1 MAEPR
6 VRRTET
12 PLSTQDVEEYRA
24 LVKLSQSSALPTPD
38 EAAQELTRLCR
49 LRNRPAI
56 LRCRLRFGR
65 ELLLVRVSD
74 LDGDGKN
81 EILVIDSD
89 HNVHTPRF
97 TVRQTESG
105 PVASWTIGSH
115 RYRGRLLGVSF
126 SPFGVFHRQEAIVTS
141 VEESDGSAVYR
152 ELKLTCD
159 GQQWDVS
166 ELEHRSVSSMGLGE
180 IRLIGDSSEVGR
192 VPVLRGRP
200 DDGRLWVEILDDRIG
215 PKSPLSTDF
224 SKVSFL
230 PGEVTDM
237 VLTEDELVVAY
248 ARGGLQR
255 ISRDGR
261 LRSVLFPQWRFV
273 CLAYAPARTLTD
285 RAVATGRGLLL
296 GGTSF
301 GYVFAMDLSQSH
313 SGVQWRMDAGFL
325 FTSMTLADVESS
337 GRVDLVLGGID
348 GGMRIY
354 ELTEPQLLNQR
365 CQKLYQS
372 LGNKASDKL
381 LELAP
386 PRHEAHAAV
395 QLYLLSRVLEST
407 GPATHAV
414 VELVRW
420 FTLGQP
426 GWHTLPERAQRE
438 AVVSMEHFLLL
449 HLPQLATLEG
459 RATPTGPLPLLTA
472 RQMQEGGPG
481 ELFAHG
487 AFDPTTKL
495 QLARTVLAELVE
507 IYLGAP
513 RLVRHQIDRISR
525 RLFEQ
530 YWQLAPAISSDSTA
544 GEPNDQPPPELRK
557 LLNVRSLRARE
568 YSQTLAIESETRL
581 QHLQS
586 FPDGERPR
594 LDENSDVVVR
604 VLRAI
609 GLTEELRTDRFS
621 IELERLDLSATAI
634 DPIDLTCDAPQMP
647 TDVWPER
654 CCVVGVGRHRSLR
667 IEPLHPA
674 HTTWDGKTPESEI
687 MAWPWLPSRGGP
699 ELKLPGHVRFVEA
712 RRLWRDGDTILP
724 TIIVG
729 AEESGD
735 TRLMVFTPQRDGK
748 LQLRGEVRGGGL
760 GIEPIGFDCHLD
772 ETEGAPRDRSRLV
785 ESLVLRLPGT
795 SERIRPH
802 VLVLDSQKGSPRLR
816 SSLLP
821 SELVAVVSTTGGSL
835 YLTSARIQLQR
846 PGEKQLWAPSPA
858 GVGCAALDETATT
871 IAVGTSSG
879 QVQVLHVEGESLRLH
894 AQYLLPKGISALCFV
909 PMGVFG
915 MPCLAIG
922 TEDEQVHIVAID
934 YEHDGQEVTRLAAGG
949 TPQRM
954 LCRPMAEGGFRLLI
968 VLSGGVLTS
977 WEAHP
982 DDDHHE
988 SIQRL
993 LDLGQRA
1000 AGSRVGLLRAALRG
1014 LGPHI
1019 RAVAMRELLR
1029 NAREGRIAGSIFTTS
1044 EPKPLGTAGARPTQ
1058 PGKTTPERGT
1068 PAVAS
1073 VLHLCRL
1080 MLQGDAHSTGELPPR
1095 PTPGRSEVFDVAAW
1109 PLPRPPRHRLLVMQL
1124 FDSLVPIALGGA
1136 GSGADAQQS
1145 RLSRELLGKLVQY
1158 CEEPLA
1164 VRGDLLQ
1171 CIEQH
1176 VRADHIEELSMW
1188 LPPLILYYDTRFDT
1202 RPVPWPLTVDGVAAL
1217 FLRHLQ
1223 RLDRAKLFDN
1233 AEPTFF
1239 RNIVAVLEAVGPT
1252 LPSRF
1257 LLTNLALLLRSALA
1271 WERRYLAGDLARV
1284 RLYLPH
1290 QVIESMCQPEIL
1302 PDPEVRA
1309 FLLGVS
1315 RRWGPRL
1322 PTLGADDNDD
1332 VMASISAEENLA
1344 WQFEVA
1350 VENGFDQIYY
1360 ERLADELTR
1369 SSLPLSSDGVTTD
1382 AWALTEMVQGVL
1394 RLFDVT
1400 NITELSASLQP
1411 QSVDKALA
1419 SLRIQHQLSNEHLS
1433 YRYRD
1438 EAWALLDEELF
1449 LSEQQF
1455 LQQALQEMDRKN
1467 NKAQLA
1473 HSLDE
1478 VAAQLDQR
1486 RNTLRMR
1493 LLSQLSSETTAHHTG
1508 AFVSR
1513 MLSVRPQATVVAL
1526 LTIWWQVLL
1535 EEATRLRT
1543 EPDFEVRLV
1552 SDLGITEGRR
1562 LLRYAVLLAADA
1574 PRTAHGVLLTVRSV
1588 EPKEVRARVLD
1599 PDAMDLE
1606 PGQELGLVVECP
1618 AAMAADGLRYRIEIE
1633 LSHDGDKRT
1642 ERAIEGQFRRES
1654 RVLARA
1660 LFDSFSERLP
1670 TLFSVRKHEL
1680 LDLLK
1685 PAQAAVALT
1694 TAFPAHAHELLAEAL
1709 GLDWPE
1715 RPLDTLEDWRMVNVS
1730 VRTTTPSSS
1739 PPPVNPQR
1747 QTTPSLREV
1756 VQQIGHRL
1764 GTMLG
1769 LPSAD
1774 RLDSIEA
1781 VVRAV
1786 ADAPVSGSGTASR
1799 GLILLGLPELA
1810 ERARLEDSDL
1820 RQLYM
1825 LGARIAL
1832 AYRGRVLLLVSPQ
1845 AAATL
1850 LQTMPFAAGP
1860 SGSAPELQVS
1870 RAVQLLDLDA
1880 VADPLSMQRTDERM
1894 RNELEQALLNL
1905 LLHRDGIS
1913 LSAQSGP
1920 GLPGVTTPSTAQSAV
1935 RMLIDVT
1942 GTDLRLCAECLP
1954 LVEQA
1959 LRERSRA
1966 ALSPSAFE
1974 ARVGTFLSTLW
1985 GSLPLSH
1992 RLYLAALSSDAVDLD
2007 VADLRAGMVVDQPV
2021 YSISG
2026 KDRLPT
2032 SKVVTSAGV
2041 RIDQRTIDDLNR
2053 VMWLKK
2059 VRIRGSLH
2067 DSRSVLWTY
2076 LKQSKPRLR
2085 GRSPVEDTSSRE
2097 LALGRWLEQVARDL
2111 SAMGLLSHH
2120 KLSGDRVFYAFTS
2133 PSAREWLRTLLGV
2146 VEGEQGLPNTI
2157 DGRNLTRGLPLWD
2170 AAAVDRALGG
2180 NAQQVR
2186 AVLGWNRP
2194 NVQGGQ
2200 ARWQEFLDLSR
2211 ACRKWVDGQEEP
2223 RFVEAVARYFRLD
2236 LVDGTGKD
2244 GTSENAPISLRS
2256 VQVRFREKRQLPWLK
2271 RVVLYL
2277 PSGQPDRPTLEQV
2290 QLDLRRRLPMLSGGS
2305 GPNPMARSDA
2315 SFAGIEATI
2324 SDTSLSA
2331 IVVVPELSPE
2341 VLSWSRNLFHVAAID
2356 ITDIQH
2362 AALHDNPVEEL
2373 IRRLAA
2379 AASYAALSPFRSKMG
2394 LANQELIEEM
2404 FYGRR
2409 ALLEEIRGQRQ
2420 ENFLVVGPRKIGKT
2434 SLLQRVRFELEQQG
2448 YRVIPRGMDYTTA
2461 PTSREL
2467 LRSMILELLEDIDPA
2482 RAQAGFALGEPLP
2495 PLRAVVDQWTRKHP
2509 DRSVAIVLDEID
2521 TILRTERRAYLLGE
2535 WREAATIGQA
2545 LASLMPPGAPQI
2557 LKVQIGKMKEALKE
2571 LDFPHDVVDGM
2582 LEGLTTPP
2590 EHRRQSPL
2598 LEELRSASALL
2609 LQGGAVC
2616 RVILAGHAELVE
2628 ARWDLFGPL
2637 LNFAKLRLLG
2647 PLDESSAERMVRE
2660 PFARLGL
2667 RFESQAVEQLL
2678 LEKTFRV
2685 PAWLQHCGALI
2696 IQSIDERLRSSRREE
2711 QKITDRDVLLALEK
2725 VYAEER
2731 AALQSEN
2738 GMYML
2743 GPECSFVLLSLVEEP
2758 WFTVDTAVEYL
2769 HLWFQTLDSRDRQRI
2784 ARHDEDFVTAF
2795 SHETVRRIVRD
2806 LTNTFYLVS
2815 DEAEYLTTEGNPP
2828 GHSSPGFPVPSVLL
2842 PSHAQAGHMQT
2853 SSATSPT
2860 PRLGDLGRDRLRRTY
2875 KVSRTMVSTV
2885 FHDELHIQRRIELA
2899 RRALR
2904 LWQEGR
2910 GVWARTASRSV
2921 Y

>member
-1 MAEPR
+1 
-6 VRRTET
+6 
-12 PLSTQDVEEYRA
+12 
-24 LVKLSQSSALPTPD
+24 
-38 EAAQELTRLCR
+38 
-49 LRNRPAI
+49 
-56 LRCRLRFGR
+56 
-65 ELLLVRVSD
+65 
-74 LDGDGKN
+74 
-81 EILVIDSD
+81 
-89 HNVHTPRF
+89 
-97 TVRQTESG
+97 
-105 PVASWTIGSH
+105 
-115 RYRGRLLGVSF
+115 
-126 SPFGVFHRQEAIVTS
+126 
-141 VEESDGSAVYR
+141 
-152 ELKLTCD
+152 
-159 GQQWDVS
+159 
-166 ELEHRSVSSMGLGE
+166 
-180 IRLIGDSSEVGR
+180 
-192 VPVLRGRP
+192 
-200 DDGRLWVEILDDRIG
+200 
-215 PKSPLSTDF
+215 
-224 SKVSFL
+224 
-230 PGEVTDM
+230 
-237 VLTEDELVVAY
+237 
-248 ARGGLQR
+248 
-255 ISRDGR
+255 
-261 LRSVLFPQWRFV
+261 
-273 CLAYAPARTLTD
+273 
-285 RAVATGRGLLL
+285 
-296 GGTSF
+296 
-301 GYVFAMDLSQSH
+301 
-313 SGVQWRMDAGFL
+313 
-325 FTSMTLADVESS
+325 
-337 GRVDLVLGGID
+337 
-348 GGMRIY
+348 
-354 ELTEPQLLNQR
+354 
-365 CQKLYQS
+365 
-372 LGNKASDKL
+372 
-381 LELAP
+381 
-386 PRHEAHAAV
+386 
-395 QLYLLSRVLEST
+395 
-407 GPATHAV
+407 
-414 VELVRW
+414 
-420 FTLGQP
+420 
-426 GWHTLPERAQRE
+426 
-438 AVVSMEHFLLL
+438 
-449 HLPQLATLEG
+449 
-459 RATPTGPLPLLTA
+459 
-472 RQMQEGGPG
+472 MQEGGPG
-481 ELFAHG
+481 ELIPQG
-487 AFDPTTKL
+487 LFDPTTKL

-530 YWQLAPAISSDSTA
+530 YWQLAPTLTTDEDGQVTA
-544 GEPNDQPPPELRK
+544 DQPPPELRK

-568 YSQTLAIESETRL
+568 YSLTLAIESETRL
-581 QHLQS
+581 HHLQS
-586 FPDGERPR
+586 LPDGERPK

-634 DPIDLTCDAPQMP
+634 DPIDLSGSAPQMP
-647 TDVWPER
+647 ADVWPER
-654 CCVVGVGRHRSLR
+654 CFVVGIGRQRALR
-667 IEPLHPA
+667 IEPLQPP
-674 HTTWDGKTPESEI
+674 HTIWDGKTPESEI
-687 MAWPWLPSRGGP
+687 MAWPWLPSQGGP
-699 ELKLPGHVRFVEA
+699 EVKIPGQVRFVEA
-712 RRLWRDGDTILP
+712 RRLWREGDCILP
-724 TIIVG
+724 TVIVG
-729 AEESGD
+729 AEEAGD
-735 TRLMVFTPQRDGK
+735 TRLLVYTPLPDGR
-748 LQLRGEVRGGGL
+748 LLLRGEARCGGL
-760 GIEPIGFDCHLD
+760 AVDPIGFDCHV
-772 ETEGAPRDRSRLV
+772 EEEGKPGQPAASGV

-795 SERIRPH
+795 SERTRSQ
-802 VLVLDSQKGSPRLR
+802 VLVLDSQSGGLRLR
-816 SSLLP
+816 STLLP
-821 SELVAVVSTTGGSL
+821 SDLLAVVSTAGGSL
-835 YLTSARIQLQR
+835 YLASARIKLHR
-846 PGEKQLWAPSPA
+846 PGDKPLWAPSPA
-858 GVGCAALDETATT
+858 GVCCAALDEDATT
-871 IAVGTSSG
+871 LAVGTSTG
-879 QVQVLHVEGESLRLH
+879 QVQVLRVEEESLRLH

-909 PMGVFG
+909 PIGVFG
-915 MPCLAIG
+915 VPCLAIG

-934 YEHDGQEVTRLAAGG
+934 FRHDGQEVTRLAAGG

-954 LCRPMAEGGFRLLI
+954 MCRPMAEGGFRLLM

-982 DDDHHE
+982 DDDHNH
-988 SIQRL
+988 SIGRL
-993 LDLGQRA
+993 LELGTRA

-1029 NAREGRIAGSIFTTS
+1029 SAREGRIAGSIFTTT
-1044 EPKPLGTAGARPTQ
+1044 EPKSPSMVSASKLQSAG
-1058 PGKTTPERGT
+1058 KSSLERGT

-1073 VLHLCRL
+1073 VLHLCKL
-1080 MLQGDAHSTGELPPR
+1080 MLQGEALSSGELPMR
-1095 PTPGRSEVFDVAAW
+1095 QVGRSEVFDVAAW
-1109 PLPRPPRHRLLVMQL
+1109 PLPRPPRHRLLVVQL

-1145 RLSRELLGKLVQY
+1145 RLARELLGKLVQY

-1171 CIEQH
+1171 CIEAH
-1176 VRADHIEELSMW
+1176 VRPEHIDELSLW
-1188 LPPLILYYDTRFDT
+1188 LPALILYYDARFDT

-1223 RLDRAKLFDN
+1223 RLDRAKLFDD

-1239 RNIVAVLEAVGPT
+1239 RNIVSVLEAVGPT

-1257 LLTNLALLLRSALA
+1257 LLTNLALLLRSALIWQRA
-1271 WERRYLAGDLARV
+1271 YLAGDLARV

-1290 QVIESMCQPEIL
+1290 PVIEAMCQPEIL
-1302 PDPEVRA
+1302 PDPEART

-1322 PTLGADDNDD
+1322 PTVGADDNDD
-1332 VMASISAEENLA
+1332 VMASIAAEENLA
-1344 WQFEVA
+1344 WLFEVA

-1369 SSLPLSSDGVTTD
+1369 STLPLNSDSQNTD
-1382 AWALTEMVQGVL
+1382 AWALLEMVQGVL
-1394 RLFDVT
+1394 RMFDVT
-1400 NITELSASLQP
+1400 NITELGASVQP
-1411 QSVDKALA
+1411 QAVDKALA
-1419 SLRIQHQLSNEHLS
+1419 SLRSHRQLSTEHLS

-1449 LSEQQF
+1449 LVEQQF

-1473 HSLDE
+1473 HTLDE

-1486 RNTLRMR
+1486 RNNLRMK
-1493 LLSQLSSETTAHHTG
+1493 LLQQLSSEPTAPHTG

-1513 MLSVRPQATVVAL
+1513 MLRVRPQATVVAL
-1526 LTIWWQVLL
+1526 LTIWWQVLV

-1562 LLRYAVLLAADA
+1562 MLRYAVLLAADA
-1574 PRTAHGVLLTVRSV
+1574 PRTAHGVLLAVRSV

-1599 PDAMDLE
+1599 PDASDLE

-1670 TLFSVRKHEL
+1670 TLFSVRKQEL
-1680 LDLLK
+1680 QERLR
-1685 PAQAAVALT
+1685 PAHAVVAIA
-1694 TAFPAHAHELLAEAL
+1694 TAFPAHAHELLAETV

-1730 VRTTTPSSS
+1730 VRTTAPSSG
-1739 PPPVNPQR
+1739 PPPVASQR
-1747 QTTPSLREV
+1747 QLTPTLREV
-1756 VQQIGHRL
+1756 VQQIGQRL
-1764 GTMLG
+1764 GTLLG

-1774 RLDSIEA
+1774 RLDTIDA

-1786 ADAPVSGSGTASR
+1786 ADAPVSGMGTASR
-1799 GLILLGLPELA
+1799 GLIILGMPELA
-1810 ERARLEDSDL
+1810 ERARLEDNEL
-1820 RQLYM
+1820 RQLY
-1825 LGARIAL
+1825 LLAARISL
-1832 AYRGRVLLLVSPQ
+1832 AYRGRVLILVSPQ

-1850 LQTMPFAAGP
+1850 LQTLPYASGP
-1860 SGSAPELQVS
+1860 SGSAPELMQP
-1870 RAVQLLDLDA
+1870 RHMGLLDLDE

-1894 RNELEQALLNL
+1894 RLELEQALLNL
-1905 LLHRDGIS
+1905 LLHRDGVQ

-1935 RMLIDVT
+1935 RLLIDTT

-1966 ALSPSAFE
+1966 ALAPSAFE

-1985 GSLPLSH
+1985 GALPLGH
-1992 RLYLAALSSDAVDLD
+1992 RLYLSALCSDAVDLD

-2032 SKVVTSAGV
+2032 SKVVASAGV

-2076 LKQSKPRLR
+2076 LKQPRPRLR
-2085 GRSPVEDTSSRE
+2085 GRSPVEDTGSRE
-2097 LALGRWLEQVARDL
+2097 LASGRWLEQMAHDL
-2111 SAMGLLSHH
+2111 DALGLISHL
-2120 KLSGDRVFYAFTS
+2120 KLSGDRVFYAFRS
-2133 PSAREWLRTLLGV
+2133 PAAREWLRTLLGV
-2146 VEGEQGLPNTI
+2146 VEGELGLPNTI

-2170 AAAVDRALGG
+2170 AAAVDRSLGG
-2180 NAQQVR
+2180 NAPQVR

-2200 ARWQEFLDLSR
+2200 SRWQEFMELSR
-2211 ACRKWVDGQEEP
+2211 ACRKWVDGQDEP
-2223 RFVEAVARYFRLD
+2223 RFVEAIARYFRLD

-2244 GTSENAPISLRS
+2244 GPSDPGQLSLRS
-2256 VQVRFREKRQLPWLK
+2256 VQIKFREKRQLPWLK

-2290 QLDLRRRLPMLSGGS
+2290 QIDLRKRLPMLSGGS
-2305 GPNPMARSDA
+2305 GPNPLSRSDA

-2467 LRSMILELLEDIDPA
+2467 LKSMILELYEDIDPA

-2495 PLRAVVDQWTRKHP
+2495 PLRAVVDQWTRRNP

-2535 WREAATIGQA
+2535 WREAATIGQS
-2545 LASLMPPGAPQI
+2545 LASLMPPGSPPLLRVMTTKLRESLEQ
-2557 LKVQIGKMKEALKE
+2557 
-2571 LDFPHDVVDGM
+2571 LDFPHDVVDGV

-2647 PLDESSAERMVRE
+2647 PLDDASAERMVRE

-2711 QKITDRDVLLALEK
+2711 QKITDRDILLALEK

-2758 WFTVDTAVEYL
+2758 WFTVDTAVEYV
-2769 HLWFQTLDSRDRQRI
+2769 HLWFQTLDARDRQRI
-2784 ARHDEDFVTAF
+2784 ARHDEDFVAAF
-2795 SHETVRRIVRD
+2795 NHETVRRIVRD

-2815 DEAEYLTTEGNPP
+2815 DEAEYLTTEGYPP
-2828 GHSSPGFPVPSVLL
+2828 GHSSPGFAVPSMLL
-2842 PSHAQAGHMQT
+2842 APPSPLHSQT
-2853 SSATSPT
+2853 ASATSPT

-2885 FHDELHIQRRIELA
+2885 FHDELHLQRRIELA

-2910 GVWARTASRSV
+2910 GVWARTANRAV

>member
-6 VRRTET
+6 VRRIET

-24 LVKLSQSSALPTPD
+24 LIKLAQGPIPTSSD
-38 EAAQELTRLCR
+38 EIAKELTRLCR
-49 LRNRPAI
+49 LRNRPAL
-56 LRCRLRFGR
+56 LRARLRFGR
-65 ELLLVRVSD
+65 ELLLVRVVD
-74 LDGDGKN
+74 LDGDGRN

-89 HNVHTPRF
+89 RNVHTPRF
-97 TVRQTESG
+97 SVRQTESG
-105 PVASWTIGSH
+105 EVASWIIGSH

-141 VEESDGSAVYR
+141 VEENDGSAVYR

-159 GQQWDVS
+159 GQQWDVA
-166 ELEHRSVSSMGLGE
+166 ELEHRSTSSQGLGE

-192 VPVLRGRP
+192 VPVLRVRP
-200 DDGRLWVEILDDRIG
+200 DDGRLWVEIIDDRVGPRSPIG
-215 PKSPLSTDF
+215 TDF
-224 SKVSFL
+224 GKVSFL

-237 VLTEDELVVAY
+237 VLADDELVVAY

-261 LRSVLFPQWRFV
+261 LRSLLFPQWRFV
-273 CLAYAPARTLTD
+273 CLAYSQVRRPAD
-285 RAVATGRGLLL
+285 RGMPGRGLLL

-313 SGVQWRMDAGFL
+313 SGVLWRMDAGFL
-325 FTSMTLADVESS
+325 FSSMTLADVESS
-337 GRVDLVLGGID
+337 GRTDLVLGGID
-348 GGMRIY
+348 GGLRIY

-365 CQKLYQS
+365 CRQLF
-372 LGNKASDKL
+372 GAMGHRASDKL

-386 PRHEAHAAV
+386 PRHEAHPAV
-395 QLYLLSRVLEST
+395 QLYLLSRVLESS

-438 AVVSMEHFLLL
+438 AVVTMEHFLLT
-449 HLPQLATLEG
+449 HLPQLATIEG
-459 RATPTGPLPLLTA
+459 RSTPTGPLPLLSA
-472 RQMQEGGPG
+472 RQLQEGGPG
-481 ELFAHG
+481 DVLPAG
-487 AFDPTTKL
+487 PYDPTTKL
-495 QLARTVLAELVE
+495 QLARTVMAELVE

-530 YWQLAPAISSDSTA
+530 YWQLAPTLLSEEDGLITV
-544 GEPNDQPPPELRK
+544 DQPPPELRK

-568 YSQTLAIESETRL
+568 YSSTLATESETRL
-581 QHLQS
+581 DHLQS
-586 FPDGERPR
+586 LPDGERPR
-594 LDENSDVVVR
+594 IDENSDVVVR

-634 DPIDLTCDAPQMP
+634 DPLDLSSATPQMP
-647 TDVWPER
+647 ADVWPER
-654 CCVVGVGRHRSLR
+654 CYVVGIGRHRALR
-667 IEPLHPA
+667 VEPLQPA

-687 MAWPWLPSRGGP
+687 MAWPWLPSQGGP
-699 ELKLPGHVRFVEA
+699 EVKIPGHVRFVEA
-712 RRLWRDGDTILP
+712 RRLWKEGDCILP
-724 TIIVG
+724 TVIVG
-729 AEESGD
+729 AEEAGD
-735 TRLMVFTPQRDGK
+735 TRLLVYTPLADGR
-748 LQLRGEVRGGGL
+748 LLLRGEARCGGVSVD
-760 GIEPIGFDCHLD
+760 PIGYDCHV
-772 ETEGAPRDRSRLV
+772 EENSSEPPTRRSEV

-795 SERIRPH
+795 TERARPQ
-802 VLVLDSQKGSPRLR
+802 VLVLDTHGGGLRLR
-816 SSLLP
+816 STLLP
-821 SELVAVVSTTGGSL
+821 SDLIAVVSTTGGSL
-835 YLTSARIQLQR
+835 YLSSARIKLQR
-846 PGEKQLWAPSPA
+846 PGDKPLWAPSPA
-858 GVGCAALDETATT
+858 GVFCAALDEEATT
-871 IAVGTSSG
+871 IAVGTTTG
-879 QVQVLHVEGESLRLH
+879 QVQVLHLEADSLRLH

-909 PMGVFG
+909 PAGVFG
-915 MPCLAIG
+915 VPCLAIG
-922 TEDEQVHIVAID
+922 TEDEQVHVIAID
-934 YEHDGQEVTRLAAGG
+934 FRHDGQEVTRLAAGG

-954 LCRPMAEGGFRLLI
+954 ICRPMAEGGFRLLI
-968 VLSGGVLTS
+968 LLSGGVLTS

-982 DDDHHE
+982 NDDHVQ

-993 LDLGQRA
+993 IDLGTKA

-1029 NAREGRIAGSIFTTS
+1029 NAREGRIAGSIYTSS
-1044 EPKPLGTAGARPTQ
+1044 EPKVHSVTSVGRMPIPNKPTL
-1058 PGKTTPERGT
+1058 ERGT

-1080 MLQGDAHSTGELPPR
+1080 MLQGDVEPGGELPPK
-1095 PTPGRSEVFDVAAW
+1095 PTGRSEVFDVAAW
-1109 PLPRPPRHRLLVMQL
+1109 PLPRPPRHRLLVAQL
-1124 FDSLVPIALGGA
+1124 FDSLVPIALGGT
-1136 GSGADAQQS
+1136 GSGADVQQS
-1145 RLSRELLGKLVQY
+1145 RLARELLGKLVQF
-1158 CEEPLA
+1158 CEDPLA

-1171 CIEQH
+1171 CIEAH
-1176 VRADHIEELSMW
+1176 VRPEHIDELSLW
-1188 LPPLILYYDTRFDT
+1188 LPQLILYYDARLDT

-1223 RLDRAKLFDN
+1223 RLDRAQLFDD

-1239 RNIVAVLEAVGPT
+1239 RNIVSVLEAVGPT

-1257 LLTNLALLLRSALA
+1257 LLTNLALLLRSALR
-1271 WERRYLAGDLARV
+1271 WERIFLAGDLGRV

-1290 QVIESMCQPEIL
+1290 QVVEAMCQPEIL

-1322 PTLGADDNDD
+1322 PTIGSDENDE
-1332 VMASISAEENLA
+1332 VSASISVGESLA
-1344 WQFEVA
+1344 WRFEVA
-1350 VENGFDQIYY
+1350 VENGFDQMYY
-1360 ERLADELTR
+1360 ERLSDELTR
-1369 SSLPLSSDGVTTD
+1369 SALPLSIDNIPTD
-1382 AWALTEMVQGVL
+1382 AWALHEMVQGVM
-1394 RLFDVT
+1394 RIFDVT
-1400 NITELSASLQP
+1400 NMTELLASLQP
-1411 QSVDKALA
+1411 QAVDRALS
-1419 SLRIQHQLSNEHLS
+1419 SLRSHHQLSSEHLS
-1433 YRYRD
+1433 FRYRD
-1438 EAWALLDEELF
+1438 EAWGLLDEVLF
-1449 LSEQQF
+1449 LTEQQF
-1455 LQQALQEMDRKN
+1455 LLSALQDMDRKN

-1473 HSLDE
+1473 HTLDE
-1478 VAAQLDQR
+1478 VAEQVEQH
-1486 RNTLRMR
+1486 RNSIRMK
-1493 LLSQLSSETTAHHTG
+1493 LLQQLSEEPPAQHTG

-1513 MLSVRPQATVVAL
+1513 MLRVRPQATVVAL
-1526 LTIWWQVLL
+1526 LTVWWQVLR

-1543 EPDFEVRLV
+1543 EPDFDVRLV

-1562 LLRYAVLLAADA
+1562 MLRYAVLLAADA
-1574 PRTAHGVLLTVRSV
+1574 PRTAHGVLLTVRQV
-1588 EPKEVRARVLD
+1588 EPREVRARVLD
-1599 PDAMDLE
+1599 PEAVDLE
-1606 PGQELGLVVECP
+1606 PGQELGLVIECP

-1642 ERAIEGQFRRES
+1642 ERTIEGQFRREA
-1654 RVLARA
+1654 RALARA

-1670 TLFSVRKHEL
+1670 TLFSVHKQ
-1680 LDLLK
+1680 DLLERIR

-1694 TAFPAHAHELLAEAL
+1694 TAFPAHAHELLAEAV

-1715 RPLDTLEDWRMVNVS
+1715 RPLDTLEDWRMVNVA
-1730 VRTTTPSSS
+1730 VRTPSSGS
-1739 PPPVNPQR
+1739 QTASTQR
-1747 QTTPSLREV
+1747 QTTPTLREV
-1756 VQQIGHRL
+1756 VQQIGQRI
-1764 GTMLG
+1764 GTLLG

-1774 RLDSIEA
+1774 RLDTVDA

-1786 ADAPVSGSGTASR
+1786 ADAPVSGTGTASR

-1810 ERARLEDSDL
+1810 ERARLEDSEL

-1845 AAATL
+1845 AAAIL
-1850 LQTMPFAAGP
+1850 LQTLPYSSGP
-1860 SGSAPELQVS
+1860 VGSAPELQQP
-1870 RAVQLLDLDA
+1870 RTVQLLDLDV
-1880 VADPLSMQRTDERM
+1880 VADPLSQQRTDERM
-1894 RNELEQALLNL
+1894 RTELEQALLNL
-1905 LLHRDGIS
+1905 LLHRDGGS

-1920 GLPGVTTPSTAQSAV
+1920 GLPGLTAPSTAQSAV
-1935 RMLIDVT
+1935 RTLIDTT

-1954 LVEQA
+1954 LLEQA

-1966 ALSPSAFE
+1966 PLSPSAFE

-1985 GSLPLSH
+1985 GALPLGH
-1992 RLYLAALSSDAVDLD
+1992 RLYLSALCSDSVDLD
-2007 VADLRAGMVVDQPV
+2007 VVDLRAGMVVDQPV

-2032 SKVVTSAGV
+2032 SKVVASAGV
-2041 RIDQRTIDDLNR
+2041 RIEQRTIDDLNR

-2076 LKQSKPRLR
+2076 LKQVRPRLR
-2085 GRSPVEDTSSRE
+2085 GRSPIEDPSGRE
-2097 LALGRWLEQVARDL
+2097 QASGRWLEQMASDL
-2111 SAMGLLSHH
+2111 TALGLISHH
-2120 KLSGDRVFYAFTS
+2120 KLSGDRVFYAFCS
-2133 PSAREWLRTLLGV
+2133 PPAREWLRTLLGV
-2146 VEGEQGLPNTI
+2146 VEGEAGLTNTI

-2170 AAAVDRALGG
+2170 AAGVDRALGG
-2180 NAQQVR
+2180 NAAQVR

-2194 NVQGGQ
+2194 NIQGGQ
-2200 ARWQEFLDLSR
+2200 GRWQEFLDLSR
-2211 ACRKWVDGQEEP
+2211 SCRKWVDGQEEP

-2236 LVDGTGKD
+2236 LVDGTSRD
-2244 GTSENAPISLRS
+2244 GAVDTSAVSLRS
-2256 VQVRFREKRQLPWLK
+2256 VQIRFREKRQLPWLK

-2277 PSGQPDRPTLEQV
+2277 PSSQPDRSTLEQV
-2290 QLDLRRRLPMLSGGS
+2290 QLDLRKRLPMLSGGS

-2331 IVVVPELSPE
+2331 IVIVPELSPE

-2409 ALLEEIRGQRQ
+2409 SLLEEIRGQRQ

-2467 LRSMILELLEDIDPA
+2467 LKSMILELYEDLDPA
-2482 RAQAGFALGEPLP
+2482 KAQAGFALGEPLP
-2495 PLRAVVDQWTRKHP
+2495 PLRAVVELWTRKFP

-2545 LASLMPPGAPQI
+2545 LASLMPPGTPPI
-2557 LKVQIGKMKEALKE
+2557 LKLATTKLKE
-2571 LDFPHDVVDGM
+2571 SLSSLDLPHDVVDG
-2582 LEGLTTPP
+2582 LIEGLTTPP
-2590 EHRRQSPL
+2590 ELRRQSPL

-2609 LQGGAVC
+2609 LHGGSVC

-2667 RFESQAVEQLL
+2667 RFESHAVEQLL
-2678 LEKTFRV
+2678 LDKTFRV

-2743 GPECSFVLLSLVEEP
+2743 GPECSFVLLSLVDEP
-2758 WFTVDTAVEYL
+2758 WFTIDTAVDDV
-2769 HLWFQTLDSRDRQRI
+2769 HLWFQTLEPRDRQRI
-2784 ARHDEDFVTAF
+2784 AHHDEDFVSAF
-2795 SHETVRRIVRD
+2795 NHETVRRIVRD

-2815 DEAEYLTTEGNPP
+2815 DEAEYLTTEGYPP
-2828 GHSSPGFPVPSVLL
+2828 GSSSPGFSVPAALQSALAH
-2842 PSHAQAGHMQT
+2842 STATQT
-2853 SSATSPT
+2853 ASATSPT

-2885 FHDELHIQRRIELA
+2885 FHDELNLQRKIELA

-2910 GVWARTASRSV
+2910 GVWARTANRSV

>member
-24 LVKLSQSSALPTPD
+24 LIKLAQAALPQNSD

-49 LRNRPAI
+49 LRNRPAL
-56 LRCRLRFGR
+56 LRSRLRFGR
-65 ELLLVRVSD
+65 ELLLIRVSD

-89 HNVHTPRF
+89 RNVHTPRF
-97 TVRQTESG
+97 AVRQTESG
-105 PVASWTIGSH
+105 EIASWTIGSH

-141 VEESDGSAVYR
+141 VEENEGSAVYR

-166 ELEHRSVSSMGLGE
+166 ELEHRSVSTMGLGE

-200 DDGRLWVEILDDRIG
+200 DDGRLWVEILDDRVG
-215 PKSPLSTDF
+215 PRSSASTDF

-237 VLTEDELVVAY
+237 VLAEDELVVAY
-248 ARGGLQR
+248 SRGGLQR

-261 LRSVLFPQWRFV
+261 LRSLLFPQWRFV
-273 CLAYAPARTLTD
+273 CLAYSPARKLSE
-285 RAVATGRGLLL
+285 RASQQSRGLLL

-325 FTSMTLADVESS
+325 FSSMTLADVESS

-365 CQKLYQS
+365 CRQLYQS
-372 LGNKASDKL
+372 LGNKAGDKL

-386 PRHEAHAAV
+386 PRHEAHPAV
-395 QLYLLSRVLEST
+395 QLYLLSRVLESN

-459 RATPTGPLPLLTA
+459 RSTPTGPLPLLTA

-481 ELFAHG
+481 DLVPQG
-487 AFDPTTKL
+487 LFDPTTKL

-530 YWQLAPAISSDSTA
+530 YWQLAPSLSSDDEGVVGA
-544 GEPNDQPPPELRK
+544 DQPPPELRK

-568 YSQTLAIESETRL
+568 YSLTLAIESESRL
-581 QHLQS
+581 HHLQS
-586 FPDGERPR
+586 LPEGERPR

-634 DPIDLTCDAPQMP
+634 DPIDLSGNTPQMP
-647 TDVWPER
+647 AEVWPER
-654 CCVVGVGRHRSLR
+654 CFVVGIGRHRALR

-687 MAWPWLPSRGGP
+687 MAWPWLPSQGGP
-699 ELKLPGHVRFVEA
+699 EVKITGQIRFVEA
-712 RRLWRDGDTILP
+712 RRLWREGDCIIP
-724 TIIVG
+724 TVIVG
-729 AEESGD
+729 AEEAGD
-735 TRLMVFTPQRDGK
+735 TRLLVFTPLADGR
-748 LQLRGEVRGGGL
+748 LLLRGEARCGG
-760 GIEPIGFDCHLD
+760 ISIDPIGYDCHV
-772 ETEGAPRDRSRLV
+772 EEEGTSGAPIPSGV

-795 SERIRPH
+795 SERTRPQ
-802 VLVLDSQKGSPRLR
+802 VLVLDTHSGGLRLR
-816 SSLLP
+816 STLLP
-821 SELVAVVSTTGGSL
+821 SDLLAVVSTMGGSL
-835 YLTSARIQLQR
+835 YLASARIKLHR
-846 PGEKQLWAPSPA
+846 PGEKPLWAPSPA
-858 GVGCAALDETATT
+858 GVCCAALDETAMT
-871 IAVGTSSG
+871 IAVGTSTG
-879 QVQVLHVEGESLRLH
+879 QVQVLHLEEDSLRLH
-894 AQYLLPKGISALCFV
+894 AQYLLPKGISALCFI
-909 PMGVFG
+909 PDGVFG
-915 MPCLAIG
+915 VPCLAIG
-922 TEDEQVHIVAID
+922 TEDEQVHLVAID
-934 YEHDGQEVTRLAAGG
+934 FRHDGQEVTRLAAGG

-954 LCRPMAEGGFRLLI
+954 MCRPMAEGGFRLLI
-968 VLSGGVLTS
+968 VLAGGVLTS

-982 DDDHHE
+982 DDDHNL

-993 LDLGQRA
+993 LEQGTRA

-1029 NAREGRIAGSIFTTS
+1029 NARDGRIAGSIFTTT
-1044 EPKPLGTAGARPTQ
+1044 EPKTPAMTSASRMPLTNKSTM
-1058 PGKTTPERGT
+1058 ERGT

-1073 VLHLCRL
+1073 VLHLCKL
-1080 MLQGDAHSTGELPPR
+1080 MLQGDASPGGELPPR
-1095 PTPGRSEVFDVAAW
+1095 PTGRSEVFDVAAW
-1109 PLPRPPRHRLLVMQL
+1109 PLPRPPRHRLLVAQL
-1124 FDSLVPIALGGA
+1124 FDSLVPIALGGS

-1145 RLSRELLGKLVQY
+1145 RLARELLGKLVQF
-1158 CEEPLA
+1158 CDDPLA

-1171 CIEQH
+1171 CIEVH
-1176 VRADHIEELSMW
+1176 VRPEHIDELSLW
-1188 LPPLILYYDTRFDT
+1188 LPQLILYYDTRFDT

-1223 RLDRAKLFDN
+1223 RLDRAQLFDD

-1239 RNIVAVLEAVGPT
+1239 RNIVTVLEAVGPT

-1257 LLTNLALLLRSALA
+1257 LLTNLALLLRSALR
-1271 WERRYLAGDLARV
+1271 WQRIYLAGDLGRV

-1290 QVIESMCQPEIL
+1290 QVIEAMCQPEIL

-1322 PTLGADDNDD
+1322 PTIGADENDE
-1332 VMASISAEENLA
+1332 VIASIAAGENLA
-1344 WQFEVA
+1344 WLFEVA
-1350 VENGFDQIYY
+1350 VENGFDQMYY
-1360 ERLADELTR
+1360 ERLSDELTR
-1369 SSLPLSSDGVTTD
+1369 SALPLSIDSVPTD
-1382 AWALTEMVQGVL
+1382 AWALHEMVQGVL
-1394 RLFDVT
+1394 RIFDVT
-1400 NITELSASLQP
+1400 NITELSASIQP

-1419 SLRIQHQLSNEHLS
+1419 SLRSHHQLSNEHLS

-1438 EAWALLDEELF
+1438 EAWGLLDEELF
-1449 LSEQQF
+1449 IDEQQF
-1455 LQQALQEMDRKN
+1455 LLQALQDMDRKN

-1473 HSLDE
+1473 HTLDE
-1478 VAAQLDQR
+1478 VATQVDQR
-1486 RNTLRMR
+1486 RNNLRMK
-1493 LLSQLSSETTAHHTG
+1493 LLQQLSAEPPAHHTG

-1513 MLSVRPQATVVAL
+1513 MLRVRPQATVVAL
-1526 LTIWWQVLL
+1526 LTIWWQVLR
-1535 EEATRLRT
+1535 EEAMRLRT
-1543 EPDFEVRLV
+1543 EPDFDVRLV

-1562 LLRYAVLLAADA
+1562 MLRYAVLLAADA

-1599 PDAMDLE
+1599 PDAVDLE
-1606 PGQELGLVVECP
+1606 PGQELGLVIECP

-1654 RVLARA
+1654 RALARA

-1670 TLFSVRKHEL
+1670 TLFAVRKQEL
-1680 LDLLK
+1680 QEQLK
-1685 PAQAAVALT
+1685 SAQAAVALT
-1694 TAFPAHAHELLAEAL
+1694 TAFPAHAHELLAEVL

-1715 RPLDTLEDWRMVNVS
+1715 RPLDTLEDWRMVNVA
-1730 VRTTTPSSS
+1730 VRTPTPSSGS
-1739 PPPVNPQR
+1739 QVVSSQR
-1747 QTTPSLREV
+1747 QLTPTLREV

-1764 GTMLG
+1764 GTLLG

-1774 RLDSIEA
+1774 RLDTIEA

-1786 ADAPVSGSGTASR
+1786 ADAPVSGNGTASR
-1799 GLILLGLPELA
+1799 GLIILGLPELA
-1810 ERARLEDSDL
+1810 ERARLEDNEL

-1845 AAATL
+1845 AAAML
-1850 LQTMPFAAGP
+1850 LQTLPYSSGP
-1860 SGSAPELQVS
+1860 TSSSPEQQQPRSVH
-1870 RAVQLLDLDA
+1870 LLDLDE
-1880 VADPLSMQRTDERM
+1880 VADPLSQQRTDERM
-1894 RNELEQALLNL
+1894 RVELEQALLNL
-1905 LLHRDGIS
+1905 LLHRDGVS

-1935 RMLIDVT
+1935 RMLIDIT

-1966 ALSPSAFE
+1966 PLAPSAFE

-1985 GSLPLSH
+1985 GALPLGH
-1992 RLYLAALSSDAVDLD
+1992 RLYLSALCSDSVDLD

-2032 SKVVTSAGV
+2032 SKVVASAGV

-2076 LKQSKPRLR
+2076 LKQPRPRLR
-2085 GRSPVEDTSSRE
+2085 GRSPVEDPGSRE
-2097 LALGRWLEQVARDL
+2097 QASGRWLEQMAHDL
-2111 SAMGLLSHH
+2111 IALGLISHH
-2120 KLSGDRVFYAFTS
+2120 KLSGDRVFYAFCS
-2133 PSAREWLRTLLGV
+2133 PPSREWLRTLLGV
-2146 VEGEQGLPNTI
+2146 VEGEVGLPSTI

-2170 AAAVDRALGG
+2170 AAAVDRTLGG
-2180 NAQQVR
+2180 NAAQLR
-2186 AVLGWNRP
+2186 TVLGWNRP

-2200 ARWQEFLDLSR
+2200 SRWQEFMELSR
-2211 ACRKWVDGQEEP
+2211 ACRKWVDGLDEP

-2244 GTSENAPISLRS
+2244 GASEQGQLSLRS
-2256 VQVRFREKRQLPWLK
+2256 VQIRFREKRQLPWLK

-2290 QLDLRRRLPMLSGGS
+2290 QLDLRKRLPMLSGGS
-2305 GPNPMARSDA
+2305 GPNPLARSDA

-2467 LRSMILELLEDIDPA
+2467 LKSMILELFEDIDPA

-2495 PLRAVVDQWTRKHP
+2495 PLRAVVDLWTRKNP
-2509 DRSVAIVLDEID
+2509 DRSIAIVLDEID

-2545 LASLMPPGAPQI
+2545 LASLMPPGTPPI
-2557 LKVQIGKMKEALKE
+2557 LKVATTKLRESLEQ
-2571 LDFPHDVVDGM
+2571 LDLPHDVVDGM

-2590 EHRRQSPL
+2590 ELRRQSPL

-2609 LQGGAVC
+2609 LHGGAVC

-2711 QKITDRDVLLALEK
+2711 QKITDRDILLALEK

-2769 HLWFQTLDSRDRQRI
+2769 HLWFQTLDQRDRQRI
-2784 ARHDEDFVTAF
+2784 ARHDEDFIAAF
-2795 SHETVRRIVRD
+2795 NHETVRRIVRD

-2815 DEAEYLTTEGNPP
+2815 DEAEYLTTEGYPP
-2828 GHSSPGFPVPSVLL
+2828 GNSSPGFPVPSVLL
-2842 PSHAQAGHMQT
+2842 PLSAHPGAMQT
-2853 SSATSPT
+2853 ASATSPT

-2885 FHDELHIQRRIELA
+2885 FHDELHLQRRIELA

-2910 GVWARTASRSV
+2910 GVWARTANRSV